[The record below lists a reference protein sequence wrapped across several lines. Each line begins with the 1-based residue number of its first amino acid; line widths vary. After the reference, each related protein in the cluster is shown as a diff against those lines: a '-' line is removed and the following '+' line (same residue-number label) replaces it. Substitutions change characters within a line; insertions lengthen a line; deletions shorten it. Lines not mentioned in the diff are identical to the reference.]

1 MLLPVMLVLALAVA
15 GIAVWLAYSVSQ
27 PPRHPYLVTPENFS
41 RLSDRGVKVTDE
53 KWANRDATESRG
65 WLLRGSEGAPAV
77 VLLHRY
83 GADRSW
89 LLNLGVKLNEA
100 TNFTIL
106 WPDLRGHGEKPS
118 VKWTSLG
125 TREAED
131 VTAALDYLSTLKTAK
146 GNPLVGER
154 IGIYGVELGGY
165 AGLLAANQ
173 DTGVQALALDSV
185 PASPDDLLRTVVR
198 ERTGFEH
205 GLPYM
210 LTRMGARLY
219 LLGHY
224 QNVQACEIAAAL
236 SNRRVLLLAGND
248 QPALRGSTTA
258 LSKCFPV
265 STNIELNDNL
275 PLTGFNL
282 PSATGQQSEAY
293 DRRVIEFFDKA
304 LRVVPSNK

>member
-1 MLLPVMLVLALAVA
+1 MLLPVILLLALAVV

-53 KWANRDATESRG
+53 KWANRDGTQSRG

-89 LLNLGVKLNEA
+89 LLNLGVKLNET

-106 WPDLRGHGEKPS
+106 WPDLRGHGENPD

-131 VTAALDYLSTLKTAK
+131 VTAALDYLATLKTPR

-165 AGLLAANQ
+165 AGLLAANH
-173 DTGVQALALDSV
+173 DTGVQALVLDSV
-185 PASPDDLLRTVVR
+185 PVSPDDLVRTVIK
-198 ERTGFEH
+198 ERTGFEQ
-205 GLPYM
+205 GVPY
-210 LTRMGARLY
+210 LLARMGARLY
-219 LLGHY
+219 LMGHY
-224 QNVQACEIAAAL
+224 QNTPACEIASL
-236 SNRRVLLLAGND
+236 LNNRRVLLLAGD
-248 QPALRGSTTA
+248 DRQSLRDSTTA
-258 LSKCFPV
+258 ISKCFPV
-265 STNIELNDNL
+265 STNIELNDKL

-304 LRVVPSNK
+304 LRVQANK